1 MPVNDLLVEL
11 LTEELPPKA
20 LAALSES
27 LGQQIHQTLLAKG
40 LAGEN
45 SRLSLFA
52 TPRRLAL
59 RISGVLAKADDRHL
73 DLKGPSLKVAL
84 DSNGKP
90 TQALLKWAEKQRLTV
105 EQLTRGSDG
114 RQEIFTARV
123 LQAGEAL
130 AAVIGPTIN
139 IALTKLPV
147 PKLMQYQLADGTT
160 TIEFA
165 RPAQSLIVLHG
176 TTILP
181 ASVLGLESGRNTFGH
196 RFQSSGLISIADAA
210 SYESQ
215 LATQGRVLVSL
226 SERRSKILLQLKDK
240 AAKLG
245 ANLGDD
251 DELDV
256 LLDEVNALV
265 EWPAVYVGQFDQEFL
280 VMPQECLILTMRT
293 NQKYFPL
300 FDTNGKLLA
309 KFLIVSNMDLADPTL
324 IIDGNER
331 VVRPRLSDARFF
343 FDQDRKQTLASRL
356 PSLGSVV
363 YHAKLGSQADRVA
376 RVRAIA
382 GSICKAVNSPA
393 GLADRAAALAKAD
406 LLTGMVGEFPELQ
419 GTMGRYYAIHD
430 GEPAEVADAI
440 AEQYSPRFAGDLL
453 PRGQTGTTL
462 ALADKLE
469 TLAGLFGIGQQPTGD
484 RDPFALRRHALGVLR
499 MLIEKA
505 LPLDLKLLIEQALSV
520 FDPKHKTNPAA
531 GAELLVFFQDRL
543 AGYLRDQ
550 SFSGAEI
557 AAVLEASPTLLA
569 DVPQRLAA
577 VRSFSALPAAAAL
590 AAANKRI
597 GNILKKT
604 RLAPDLK
611 IDPQL
616 LMEPAEQRL
625 AAVIHELTPQVQ
637 SQLARKDFS
646 AALASLAQAREP
658 VDAFFTDV
666 MVMAPDARLR
676 DNRLALISHLHLLM
690 NQVADISKLSA

>member
-1 MPVNDLLVEL
+1 M
-11 LTEELPPKA
+11 
-20 LAALSES
+20 
-27 LGQQIHQTLLAKG
+27 
-40 LAGEN
+40 
-45 SRLSLFA
+45 
-52 TPRRLAL
+52 
-59 RISGVLAKADDRHL
+59 
-73 DLKGPSLKVAL
+73 KGPSIKVGL

-114 RQEIFTARV
+114 KQEIFTARV
-123 LQAGEAL
+123 IQAGEDL

-139 IALTKLPV
+139 TALTKLPV

-165 RPAQSLIVLHG
+165 RPAHSLIVMHG
-176 TTILP
+176 ASILP
-181 ASVLGLESGRNTFGH
+181 ASVLGLASGRSTLGH
-196 RFQSSGLISIADAA
+196 RFQSSGSISIVDAA

-215 LATQGRVLVSL
+215 LATQGRVLASRT
-226 SERRSKILLQLKDK
+226 ERRSKILSELKAK
-240 AAKLG
+240 AADLG
-245 ANLGDD
+245 ASLGDD
-251 DELDV
+251 GEFDI

-265 EWPAVYVGQFDQEFL
+265 EWPAVYVGKFDQEFL
-280 VMPQECLILTMRT
+280 GMPQECLILTMRT
-293 NQKYFPL
+293 NQHYFPL
-300 FDTNGKLLA
+300 FDATGKLLA
-309 KFLIVSNMDLADPTL
+309 KFLIVSNMEVADPTL

-356 PSLGSVV
+356 PRLGSVV

-376 RVRAIA
+376 RVRAIV
-382 GSICKAVNSPA
+382 GLISKAVNAPA
-393 GLADRAAALAKAD
+393 ALADRAAELAKAD

-430 GEPAEVADAI
+430 GESAEVADAI

-520 FDPKHKTNPAA
+520 FEPNQITNPAA
-531 GAELLVFFQDRL
+531 GTQLLGFFQDRL
-543 AGYLRDQ
+543 AGYLRDR

-569 DVPQRLAA
+569 DVPQRLEA

-604 RLAPDLK
+604 TLSTDLK
-611 IDPQL
+611 IDSQL
-616 LMEPAEQRL
+616 LTEPAELQL
-625 AAVIHELTPQVQ
+625 AEVIQLLTPQVQ
-637 SQLARKDFS
+637 SQLARKDFR
-646 AALASLAQAREP
+646 AALASLAQARDA

-666 MVMAPDARLR
+666 MVMAPDARIR
-676 DNRLALISHLHLLM
+676 DNRLALISHLHQLM